1 MIKLMALLKGDADYE
16 GQSGDTAKMGNID

>member
-1 MIKLMALLKGDADYE
+1 MDLLKEDADYE